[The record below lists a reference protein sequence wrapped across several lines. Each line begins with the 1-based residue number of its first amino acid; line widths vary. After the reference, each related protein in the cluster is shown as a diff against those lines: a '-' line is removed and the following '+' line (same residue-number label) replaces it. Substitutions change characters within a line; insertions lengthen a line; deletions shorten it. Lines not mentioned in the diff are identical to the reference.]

1 MSISYLM
8 NTVVKEVTADV
19 FDSDKILNYSGLEPD
34 RTSLEVFDTL
44 ILTDYNNIYMPAY
57 KYIIL
62 HMNLFIYITSY
73 VSMG

>member
-1 MSISYLM
+1 MRISYLM
-8 NTVVKEVTADV
+8 NIVLYEVTVDV
-19 FDSDKILNYSGLEPD
+19 FDSDRILNYSGLEPD
-34 RTSLEVFDTL
+34 RTSLEVIDTF
-44 ILTDYNNIYMPAY
+44 ILTDYNNIYMVAF

>member
-62 HMNLFIYITSY
+62 HMNLFIYIISY